1 MEGTESIRLCSH
13 LDSGSLKSRSVIH
26 RMAGLRDK
34 DSRMWTFTVRAVVI
48 RAQQSFGSP
57 WLGVAGLPNRVVE
70 EPAGFSCLFGLFV

>member
-1 MEGTESIRLCSH
+1 
-13 LDSGSLKSRSVIH
+13 
-26 RMAGLRDK
+26 MAGLRGK